1 MRKLFLNYIYRIAGM
16 TAFLAIVTTGSAEIA
31 KASVKNALSTD
42 KTENLII
49 SDKQQFIFKDKSL
62 SGDVTAMLNKGDAA
76 YIISENDNYY
86 YVKSGKYKGYIEKDY
101 VLVKEEALS
110 FADKNNDHTATA
122 TADTLF
128 LYEKKDKNSTILS
141 VFGKGNPFNVI
152 RKDNDWYYINTETDI
167 KGYVPENM
175 VDISIDFTYAK
186 EPDLDIYANLYPEKV
201 LSTYES
207 DEAYDI
213 DQNDNLSLDDD
224 LDVDYEDCQL
234 GNQIVEYA
242 RQFIGNKYVYGGTS
256 LTNGIDCSGFV
267 MRIYEKFGINLPRT
281 SGEQSNRGALISKKI
296 DESIMKPGDLIFF
309 ANNNGSGTVHHVAM
323 YAGNGKVIHA
333 SNSKPYPVGGI
344 KESDVHYN
352 DKEVVCVRRLI
363 PNDTMI
369 NRKIGHTVS
378 AYSEEDIAILERIV
392 EAEAGDQG
400 VEGMIY
406 VADVILNRVY
416 SKDFPN
422 TIRDVV
428 FAPGQFSPVSNG
440 RYDSVTISAESKRAV
455 QYATTH
461 SDTSQGALYFM
472 YRAAANPKNV
482 TWFDTA
488 LTFLF
493 KYKDHEFF
501 K

>member
-31 KASVKNALSTD
+31 KASVNTH

-62 SGDVTAMLNKGDAA
+62 AGDVTAMLNKGDAA

-86 YVKSGKYKGYIEKDY
+86 YVKSGKYKGYIEKDH
-101 VLVKEEALS
+101 VLIKEEAIS

-186 EPDLDIYANLYPEKV
+186 EPDLDVYANLYPEKV

-207 DEAYDI
+207 DEAYDM
-213 DQNDNLSLDDD
+213 DQNDNITDD
-224 LDVDYEDCQL
+224 LDTSYEYSQL
-234 GNQIVEYA
+234 GNQVVEYA

-256 LTNGIDCSGFV
+256 LTGGIDCSGFV

-281 SGEQSNRGALISKKI
+281 SGEQSTRGALVCKKI
-296 DESIMKPGDLIFF
+296 DESVMNPGDLIFF
-309 ANNNGSGTVHHVAM
+309 ANNKGSGSVHHVAM
-323 YAGNGKVIHA
+323 YAGNGKVVHA
-333 SNSKPYPVGGI
+333 SNSNPYPVGGI

-352 DKEVVCVRRLI
+352 DEEVVCVRRVI

-369 NRKIGHTVS
+369 NRTIGHKVS
-378 AYSEEDIAILERIV
+378 DYSEEDISILERIV

-406 VADVILNRVY
+406 VADVILNRVS
-416 SKDFPN
+416 SKKFPN
-422 TIRDVV
+422 TIHDVV
-428 FAPGQFSPVSNG
+428 FAPGQFSPISNG
-440 RYDSVTISAESKRAV
+440 RYDSVTISADAKKAV
-455 QYATTH
+455 SYATTH

-472 YRAAANPKNV
+472 YRAAANPKNI

-488 LTFLF
+488 LEFLF